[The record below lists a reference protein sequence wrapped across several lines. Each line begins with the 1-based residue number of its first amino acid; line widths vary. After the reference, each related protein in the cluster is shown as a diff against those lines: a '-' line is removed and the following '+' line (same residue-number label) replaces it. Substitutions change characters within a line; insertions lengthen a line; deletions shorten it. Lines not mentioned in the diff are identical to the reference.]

1 MDTID
6 RRQFIERMLALGGT
20 ALATAAL
27 LSLLSCSKEP
37 PPEPPTDNITP
48 PSLPPGGAA
57 YLAVARGE
65 SPTTLVQRSVS
76 ALGGI
81 ERFVK
86 PGNDVIIKPNI
97 CGSGRT
103 PEYATTTNPEVV
115 AALVALCV
123 GAGAKRVRVMDLPF
137 SGTSNDA
144 YDNSG
149 IAEAVRNAG
158 GEMEVMTKM
167 KFQDTPIP
175 HGQIITSC
183 HVYQDILDTDV
194 LIDVPIAKHH
204 GNTLLTLGMK
214 NLLGVVD
221 NAPSYHT
228 SHLSERVVDLNTLVR
243 PHLIVVDAIRIL
255 LNNGPTGG
263 NLNDVKRMNTIIA
276 SHDIVAADSYGATLF
291 GKTGDDLPIVRGGAK
306 RGLGI
311 MDLASIKIEEIAV

>member
-1 MDTID
+1 MSSID
-6 RRQFIERMLALGGT
+6 RRQFLERMLALGGT
-20 ALATAAL
+20 ALATAAF
-27 LSLLSCSKEP
+27 LSLVSCSKEP
-37 PPEPPTDNITP
+37 TAEQPSDNTTP
-48 PSLPPGGAA
+48 PPPPPGGAA

-276 SHDIVAADSYGATLF
+276 SLDIVAADSYGATLF

>member
-20 ALATAAL
+20 ALATAAF

-37 PPEPPTDNITP
+37 TAEQPSDNTTP
-48 PSLPPGGAA
+48 PPPPPGGAA

-306 RGLGI
+306 RGLGT